1 MTLPSPL
8 RPLLLATAVVGA
20 WVLFMHQAVPGFGAA
35 LEGLPLQLRTRST
48 YQDRTTPVVWIP
60 LERDSN
66 DRPAS
71 RHALAI
77 AISQAA
83 AQGASA
89 TILALPL
96 STADDNKDLARV
108 RTLLE
113 APADASMHA
122 RLQNWE
128 TELDQDAELE
138 RAIKAAGNVILY
150 ADANHAPLERFAA
163 VARGVGLEPA
173 LAPDADGVIR
183 RDRLYSRSTNNTLTP
198 SLTFAAWLASHGES
212 DLHGALSDHA
222 INLAASQLH
231 IYGDGEW
238 LPQVGLPA
246 TEVRGTPHRTL
257 SELGTSQTALIAGRV
272 LVIGEGPSNLKLT
285 QGPRL
290 SLGETISQRIASLES
305 ADYLQRSTGGWLI
318 TLAAA
323 LGLIAWV
330 GLVAPKR
337 TRYAQYRWALLWM
350 VGLTLIE
357 ILALITAHV
366 WVPLMT
372 VCFSVPLAV
381 LSLGLLRR
389 RPAKATVYEDYEPL
403 SLTGPRAGAYARRTS
418 HDKTQPVEPD
428 AVKHTKAPSLSDISK
443 ALNARL
449 AEPTKEEVTD
459 LLLGKRQR
467 PAPPT
472 LGRYQLEREVGRGA
486 MGTVYLG
493 RDPRLNRVVAI
504 KAIPLAE
511 EYDERDLGEA
521 RARFFREAEMAGRLR
536 HPAIVT
542 VYDAGEDAG
551 IAWIAMEYL
560 QGTMLNQ
567 HAMPDTLLEAHTAL
581 EVVARVAD
589 ALDYAHANDVIH
601 RDIKPANI
609 VIDPASRSVK
619 LMDFGIARNTNTSNT
634 RSGIVL
640 GTPSFMSPEQLD
652 GGVITGRS
660 DLFSLGVTLYQLLAG
675 QLPFRADSM
684 TGLMNSIVNNP
695 HPPLRTIRPD
705 LPSSIGDIIDRA
717 LQKAPE
723 ARYQHASEMAAALRA
738 AALELAS

>member
-1 MTLPSPL
+1 MSVPPHL
-8 RPLLLATAVVGA
+8 RPVLLATAVVCA
-20 WVLFMHQAVPGFGAA
+20 WVLLVDLFLPGFGAT
-35 LEGLPLQLRTRST
+35 LEGLPLQLRARSS
-48 YQDRTTPVVWIP
+48 YPDRTSPVLWIP
-60 LERDSN
+60 LTDERADHGS
-66 DRPAS
+66 S
-71 RHALAI
+71 RHALAV
-77 AISQAA
+77 AIGQAA
-83 AQGASA
+83 AQGAAA
-89 TILALPL
+89 TVLAVPL
-96 STADDNKDLARV
+96 SSPDDNKDLARV

-113 APADASMHA
+113 SPADPLMHA

-150 ADANHAPLERFAA
+150 ADATHLPLDRFTA
-163 VARGVGLEPA
+163 VARGVGMEPA
-173 LAPDADGVIR
+173 MGTDADGVTR
-183 RDRLYSRSTNNTLTP
+183 RDRLYSRAANNTLVP
-198 SLTFAAWLASHGES
+198 SLSFAAWLASHGEL

-222 INLAASQLH
+222 IDLAASQLH
-231 IYGDGEW
+231 LYGNGEW
-238 LPQVGLPA
+238 LPQMGLPA
-246 TEVRGTPHRTL
+246 SDARGTPHRAL
-257 SELGTSQTALIAGRV
+257 SDLGSAQTALIAGRV
-272 LVIGEGPSNLKLT
+272 LVIG
-285 QGPRL
+285 QGPNELTLIHGPKL
-290 SLGETISQRIASLES
+290 SVGEAVSQRVISLES
-305 ADYLQRSTGGWLI
+305 ADYGQQPSLSWLI
-318 TLAAA
+318 SLAAA
-323 LGLIAWV
+323 LAIIAWV
-330 GLVAPKR
+330 GLMAPKR
-337 TRYAQYRWALLWM
+337 SRYAQYRWAAVWM
-350 VGLTLIE
+350 VALWLIE
-357 ILALITAHV
+357 LIALLSAHL
-366 WVPLMT
+366 WIPLMA
-372 VCFSVPLAV
+372 VSLSVPWAV
-381 LSLGLLRR
+381 ASLSLLKR
-389 RPAKATVYEDYEPL
+389 RPAKPAVYEDYEPL
-403 SLTGPRAGAYARRTS
+403 SLTGPRASAHPRHAG
-418 HDKTQPVEPD
+418 HEKTQPVEPD
-428 AVKHTKAPSLSDISK
+428 SVKHAKAPSLSDISK

-449 AEPTKEEVTD
+449 QEPTKEEVTD
-459 LLLGKRQR
+459 LLLGKKQR

-472 LGRYQLEREVGRGA
+472 LGRYQLEREIGRGA

-493 RDPRLNRVVAI
+493 RDPRLNRIVAI

-567 HAMPDTLLEAHTAL
+567 HAMPDTLLEPHTAL

-640 GTPSFMSPEQLD
+640 GTPSFMSPEQLE

-705 LPSSIGDIIDRA
+705 LPPSIGDIIDRA
-717 LQKAPE
+717 LQKNPD
-723 ARYQHASEMAAALRA
+723 ARYQRASEMATALRA
-738 AALELAS
+738 AALQLMS